1 MRKYTGP
8 TVAGGEATIE
18 CPDWCVTD
26 HAYWDDQADDCF
38 HKSAVLEV
46 VPPRDRVVTARLV
59 HPPLA
64 ANLSLHSTAKE
75 PAAACVW
82 LAVGESVADGVEL
95 NVAGVDKLLA
105 EVDRFRAGLVE
116 QRELLA
122 AIDAER
128 RRA

>member
-1 MRKYTGP
+1 MRTYTGP
-8 TVAGGEATIE
+8 TLAGGESTIE

-26 HAYWDDQADDCF
+26 HAYWEDTADDCF
-38 HKSAVLEV
+38 HKGEVLEV
-46 VPPRDRVVTARLV
+46 EPPRDRAEPARLV

-64 ANLSLHSTAKE
+64 ANLMLHSTAKE

-82 LAVGESVADGVEL
+82 LAVSESVADRVEL